1 MAHIFPADI
10 VAKLTIPLGV
20 STLKYIATFLYSIDV
35 SNGNMNNVNVQLE
48 GKHTANQPL
57 FSVIYTFLSND
68 SHKAFHVAE
77 TRKQDICLHP
87 CENNDFTTA

>member
-35 SNGNMNNVNVQLE
+35 SNGNMNNVNV
-48 GKHTANQPL
+48 
-57 FSVIYTFLSND
+57 
-68 SHKAFHVAE
+68 
-77 TRKQDICLHP
+77 
-87 CENNDFTTA
+87 